1 MQTIR
6 QKIPAE
12 IQDFLDAFIELAL
25 KKYNDQILSI
35 ILFGS
40 AVTNEWIKGKSDV
53 DIIVVIKD
61 ATNKNVIENVL
72 NKIVLDLDSQYK
84 LGLRGSCSTYR
95 TSKNPIMS
103 LFNKIEDFLAFGR
116 PVNVLSRDLID
127 FREKKIKDLRIK
139 IITTIF
145 TSLTIYLLKLK
156 QSGMT
161 IFGEDLIQELELPTI
176 VTRMEKMRTAIASIW
191 LLIAS
196 FITVIFDPVLSLQH
210 AVKATKW
217 ASEDVLVAID
227 EPLSTTHQEFTRVE
241 YLFRGCKGLDFNH
254 LDVTM
259 DFLVNWL
266 ELKHT
271 VTLKVVTKYL
281 FDATLFIIT
290 LYAYTILRGYQ
301 KGGVVSDK

>member
-161 IFGEDLIQELELPTI
+161 IFGEDLIQELELPI

>member
-72 NKIVLDLDSQYK
+72 NKIVLDLDSRYK

-161 IFGEDLIQELELPTI
+161 IFGEDLIQELELPI
-176 VTRMEKMRTAIASIW
+176 VTRMEKMRTAIAPIW

-196 FITVIFDPVLSLQH
+196 FITVIFDHVLSLKH

-227 EPLSTTHQEFTRVE
+227 EPLSTTYQEFTRVE